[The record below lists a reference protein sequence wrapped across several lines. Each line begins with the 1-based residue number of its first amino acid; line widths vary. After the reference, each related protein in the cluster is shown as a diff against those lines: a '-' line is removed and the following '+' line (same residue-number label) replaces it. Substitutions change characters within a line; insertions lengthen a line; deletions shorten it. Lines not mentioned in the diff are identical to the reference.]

1 MLGLCAMLLVF
12 FALIGTLSYWVSW
25 ELLDKRT
32 RPSFTKKLLSDFAG
46 LLQRERIPG
55 SAVAAEQS

>member
-1 MLGLCAMLLVF
+1 MLGLCAILLIF
-12 FALIGTLSYWVSW
+12 FAFIGVLSYWVSW

-32 RPSFTKKLLSDFAG
+32 RPSFTRKLLNDFSG
-46 LLQRERIPG
+46 LIQRERIPE